1 MKSTNS
7 RIQSLRT
14 MMSLEEK
21 RIALQQQLEAIQ
33 GQMDDLR
40 DQLFSNESTATT
52 ARAAVTKAAASQKP
66 VSRNGKTQRTG
77 RGEMKD
83 RIVAALEAAGKQGV
97 RVKELASALNTK
109 PVNVHSWFHSAI
121 KRYPSIQKIS
131 GGHYRLNGSLESS
144 SSSSA
149 KAPVS
154 PKRTAGRGKAATAPK
169 TSPARSTG
177 ARKAAGAGPSKR
189 GELSARILSEME
201 DAGSR
206 GIQVRELADKLGAN
220 YKNIHIWFSK
230 TGNNNPKIKKLGR
243 AQYRLER

>member
-1 MKSTNS
+1 
-7 RIQSLRT
+7 

-40 DQLFSNESTATT
+40 DQLFSGQSTATN
-52 ARAAVTKAAASQKP
+52 ARAAVTRTAVSQKP
-66 VSRNGKTQRTG
+66 TSRAGKAQRSG

-109 PVNVHSWFHSAI
+109 PVNIHSWFHSAT
-121 KRYPSIQKIS
+121 KRYPSIQKIT

-144 SSSSA
+144 PSSSA
-149 KAPVS
+149 KAPAAA
-154 PKRTAGRGKAATAPK
+154 KRTATRGKAAAQPK
-169 TSPARSTG
+169 SSPAKSTG
-177 ARKAAGAGPSKR
+177 ARKAAAAGPSKR

-220 YKNIHIWFSK
+220 YKNIHIWFST
-230 TGNNNPKIKKLGR
+230 TGKKNPKIKKLGR
-243 AQYRLER
+243 AQYRLES